1 MRYRDGRNDRG
12 RGIGPSGVDGCVVG
26 RGGCFLAT
34 VLAVGG
40 WAAGAAAQTVNGPS
54 FDGGTSDSV
63 LVESPAGLG
72 GESSPAHGATAG
84 DWSAWDGGPAGST
97 MVVPGE
103 PGAVCDPMDA
113 VPCPQPCHSQ
123 HGCVNRYLDRVLGP
137 ACPRWVFQVDAL
149 MLWQGNLASQP
160 LLNGPAGVAVLDA
173 NQAGTPLSAG
183 PRAGL
188 IFNLDDCYAIEG
200 NYFNVGTFNGNV
212 FVPAGTYTPIG
223 LPAVFDPAADSTATL
238 VTAGRIQS
246 AELNWRRRECCYPI
260 TWLAGFRWVQWDQSL
275 TLASVPSGGGLE
287 QQINAETDNDLYGGQ
302 IGADLNLWNAGGR
315 LTVNGIGKAG
325 VFYNDA
331 DQRSSGIDA
340 TGTAWGPAV
349 GNADRVAFFGEVGAY
364 ATLAVTRWLAWRT
377 GYSCFWLGGVA
388 MPANQLAFVDPTV
401 ATAPIN
407 TSGSVFLHGVSTGLE
422 ARW

>member
-1 MRYRDGRNDRG
+1 
-12 RGIGPSGVDGCVVG
+12 
-26 RGGCFLAT
+26 
-34 VLAVGG
+34 VGG
-40 WAAGAAAQTVNGPS
+40 LRAALGFERRIRLAAAALAITGWPAALGAQVFEGPS
-54 FDGGTSDSV
+54 FDASPTDSV
-63 LVESPAGLG
+63 LVEQPAQV
-72 GESSPAHGATAG
+72 GEHHAAVGDAPST
-84 DWSAWDGGPAGST
+84 DWSAWASGSAGGTELGQ
-97 MVVPGE
+97 GE
-103 PGAVCDPMDA
+103 AATICEPMDA
-113 VPCPQPCHSQ
+113 APCPQPCHA
-123 HGCVNRYLDRVLGP
+123 HDGCINRYLNRVLGP
-137 ACPRWVFQVDAL
+137 ACPRWVLQVDAL
-149 MLWQGNLASQP
+149 MLWQGNLTSQP
-160 LLNGPAGVAVLDA
+160 LLHGPAAVTVLDA
-173 NQAGTPLSAG
+173 NQAGTPLSSG

-188 IFNLDDCYAIEG
+188 IFNLDDCYSIEG

-212 FVPAGTYTPIG
+212 AVPAGDYTSLV
-223 LPAVFDPAADSTATL
+223 LPTAFTPEAGSTSTL

-246 AELNWRRRECCYPI
+246 AELNWRRRECCCPI

-275 TLASVPSGGGLE
+275 ALESVPSAVGSV
-287 QQINAETDNDLYGGQ
+287 QRIDADTDNDLYGGQ

-315 LTVNGIGKAG
+315 LTVNGISKAG

-331 DQRSSGIDA
+331 DQRTAGIDA
-340 TGTAWGPAV
+340 IGAAWGPAI

-388 MPANQLAFVDPTV
+388 VPANQLAFVDPTV

>member
-1 MRYRDGRNDRG
+1 MRYRDERAGRG
-12 RGIGPSGVDGCVVG
+12 RRIGRAGELREAAGLG
-26 RGGCFLAT
+26 RRACLAAAL
-34 VLAVGG
+34 VAIAG
-40 WAAGAAAQTVNGPS
+40 WAARIDAQILEGPS
-54 FDGGTSDSV
+54 FDGDPSDSV
-63 LVESPAGLG
+63 LVEQPNHFGEQPAPVSDAT
-72 GESSPAHGATAG
+72 SS
-84 DWSAWDGGPAGST
+84 DWSAWAGGPASET
-97 MVVPGE
+97 AVEPCE
-103 PGAVCDPMDA
+103 PGTVCGPVAAM
-113 VPCPQPCHSQ
+113 PCPEPCHG
-123 HGCVNRYLDRVLGP
+123 HPGCLNRYLSRVLGP
-137 ACPRWVFQVDAL
+137 ACPRWVLQVDAL

-160 LLNGPAGVAVLDA
+160 LLAGPTGTVLDA
-173 NQAGTPLSAG
+173 NQASTPTSAG

-200 NYFNVGTFNGNV
+200 NYFNVGTFDGNAS
-212 FVPAGTYTPIG
+212 VPAGAYTSLV
-223 LPAVFDPAADSTATL
+223 LPTVFAPTGPVAL

-246 AELNWRRRECCYPI
+246 AELNWRRRECCYPV

-275 TLASVPSGGGLE
+275 TLASVPVGGGIM
-287 QQINAETDNDLYGGQ
+287 QRIDAETDNDLYGGQ

-315 LTVNGIGKAG
+315 FTMNGIGKAG

-331 DQRSSGIDA
+331 DQIASGIGPNGA
-340 TGTAWGPAV
+340 AWGPTV

-388 MPANQLAFVDPTV
+388 MPANQLAVNPA
-401 ATAPIN
+401 ATNAPID